1 MEQPAAGPELTA
13 RDRRALESAP
23 LWILTAVAGRQNRFE
38 PQELAAF
45 WRAVDSVAA
54 GEVGLAHASLRAL
67 SDDFSARLRE
77 HADESRSVVTGL
89 WDVTG
94 ILARLDPLVSVPFVA
109 ALLDVARMLCT
120 ARGPY
125 GRSIVPED
133 AGTLLLLEA
142 LLEIDPAAS
151 SFERDAFA

>member
-1 MEQPAAGPELTA
+1 MEQPAAGPELSTH
-13 RDRRALESAP
+13 DRRVLEAAP

-45 WRAVDSVAA
+45 WRAVDGAAA
-54 GEVGLAHASLRAL
+54 GEVGLAHSTLLAL

-89 WDVTG
+89 WEVTA
-94 ILARLDPLVSVPFVA
+94 ILARLDPLVSGPFVA
-109 ALLDVARMLCT
+109 ALLEVARMLCT

-125 GRSIVPED
+125 GRSISSED
-133 AGTLLLLEA
+133 ARTLLLLEA
-142 LLEIDPAAS
+142 LLEIDPATS